1 MFAIDLLKEDGIP
14 IKSKPESIAIA
25 AATFAVPVI
34 IAIVMLTLYLS
45 SGIAIAIDKGAIVN
59 YEVKINE
66 LSHAIELQEEFEQE
80 KAAMESC
87 LSEVVSSIGEH
98 MQWSPIL
105 ETLVSNMPEFM
116 ILMNLEVK
124 QKSVQREVPKK
135 DDPQKTVNMR
145 VPVRTLQ
152 MSIGGYPEED
162 CGKAVKRF
170 RNSLLT
176 SRVLGP
182 KLEDITVSQ
191 KFDKLDGRDIVS
203 YQIEC
208 VFKP

>member
-14 IKSKPESIAIA
+14 IKSKPEGIAIA

-45 SGIAIAIDKGAIVN
+45 SSIAIAIDKGAIVN
-59 YEVKINE
+59 YEVKIDE
-66 LSHAIELQEEFEQE
+66 LSHAIELQKEFEQE
-80 KAAMESC
+80 RAAMGSC
-87 LSEVVSSIGEH
+87 LSEVASSIGEH

-105 ETLVSNMPEFM
+105 ETLVSNVPESM

-124 QKSVQREVPKK
+124 QKSVQRKVPKK

-152 MSIGGYPEED
+152 MSIGGHPEED

-170 RNSLLT
+170 RNSLLA